1 MFFYSVITRD
11 NYSSLEDFFEP
22 KVLQMKY
29 NGKSFDKSNNHD
41 SSTTFGKDRFATYIV
56 RENRKTIDFS
66 LFKPILDSIIEIKNI
81 LSIYTHQSD
90 GYEKR

>member
-1 MFFYSVITRD
+1 
-11 NYSSLEDFFEP
+11 
-22 KVLQMKY
+22 MKY

>member
-1 MFFYSVITRD
+1 
-11 NYSSLEDFFEP
+11 YSSLEDFFEP

-66 LFKPILDSIIEIKNI
+66 LFKPILDSIIEIKKHFIN
-81 LSIYTHQSD
+81 LHPS
-90 GYEKR
+90 K